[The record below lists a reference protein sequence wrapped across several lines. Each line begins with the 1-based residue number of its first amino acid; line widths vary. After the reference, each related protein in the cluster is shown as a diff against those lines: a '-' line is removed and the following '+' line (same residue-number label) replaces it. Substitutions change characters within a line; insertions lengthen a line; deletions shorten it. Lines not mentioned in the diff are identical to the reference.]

1 MHVGLLCP
9 RAQSKTQSSLAFLPL
24 RTPLTS
30 KESRLWLRSLFLSHM
45 LLPHPSRG
53 HRIKENGTWLST
65 AECLLIHCSV
75 CPCLLKPKNKNN
87 PIYLLGQLPLTQDLS
102 GKWCLL
108 SFADSHADCPLRHWL
123 RLQVF
128 FIMLRATPILRVLF
142 FAQYSGL
149 WFCTFADTMALT
161 Q

>member
-1 MHVGLLCP
+1 MHVGSLCP
-9 RAQSKTQSSLAFLPL
+9 LAQSKTQSSLAFLPL
-24 RTPLTS
+24 RTPLNS
-30 KESRLWLRSLFLSHM
+30 KKSRLRLLSLFLSHM
-45 LLPHPSRG
+45 HLPHASCE
-53 HRIKENGTWLST
+53 HWIKEKGTWLST
-65 AECLLIHCSV
+65 AKCLLIHCLV
-75 CPCLLKPKNKNN
+75 CPCLLTPKNKKN
-87 PIYLLGQLPLTQDLS
+87 PIYLFGQLPLTQDLS

-128 FIMLRATPILRVLF
+128 FILLRATPILRVSF

-149 WFCTFADTMALT
+149 WFCAFADTMALT